1 MSRGGGPR
9 RDDDFF
15 VGYLPVPEGL
25 ARFLR
30 RAVVALALLAIAVAA
45 ILAAGQRPLGSGE
58 FEFGVER
65 ELEGVLRAE
74 PLPALWI
81 SAAASDGGPTLEVVP
96 LVGQGKHGPSAAVL
110 ALAGQEVR
118 LVGSWIRRGERRL
131 FEVARAEAV
140 ASPSG
145 GAGAATPPHELDRA
159 TLAGEIVDSKCY
171 LGVMKPGEGKSHK
184 DCAIR
189 CISGGSP
196 AALVARD
203 GAGLALVAL
212 LVTPEGRPLGPEL
225 LDVVAEPVEVD
236 GELLA
241 LGELTLFATSRSAV
255 RRLGEGG

>member
-96 LVGQGKHGPSAAVL
+96 LVGQGKHGLRRRCSRSPVRRCDWSEAGSGGGSAVCSRSRARRPS
-110 ALAGQEVR
+110 
-118 LVGSWIRRGERRL
+118 RRP
-131 FEVARAEAV
+131 VAARARRRRRT
-140 ASPSG
+140 SSIG
-145 GAGAATPPHELDRA
+145 RRSRGR
-159 TLAGEIVDSKCY
+159 S
-171 LGVMKPGEGKSHK
+171 S
-184 DCAIR
+184 IR
-189 CISGGSP
+189 S
-196 AALVARD
+196 
-203 GAGLALVAL
+203 
-212 LVTPEGRPLGPEL
+212 
-225 LDVVAEPVEVD
+225 
-236 GELLA
+236 
-241 LGELTLFATSRSAV
+241 ATSA
-255 RRLGEGG
+255 

>member
-118 LVGSWIRRGERRL
+118 LVGSWIRRGSAVCSRSRARRPSRRP
-131 FEVARAEAV
+131 VAARARRRRRT
-140 ASPSG
+140 SSIG
-145 GAGAATPPHELDRA
+145 RRSRGR
-159 TLAGEIVDSKCY
+159 S
-171 LGVMKPGEGKSHK
+171 S
-184 DCAIR
+184 IR
-189 CISGGSP
+189 S
-196 AALVARD
+196 
-203 GAGLALVAL
+203 
-212 LVTPEGRPLGPEL
+212 
-225 LDVVAEPVEVD
+225 
-236 GELLA
+236 
-241 LGELTLFATSRSAV
+241 ATSA
-255 RRLGEGG
+255 